1 MTYLLGT
8 NACIQHLNDRK
19 SAAACRIA
27 RTPPSE
33 IALCSPVKSELYHG
47 AFRSSRRVDN
57 LSLLGEF
64 FPKFRTFSFDDKV
77 AEICGRIRAD
87 LGSQGTPIGP
97 NDLMIA
103 AIAIANDLVLV
114 THNIS
119 EFSRVTDLA
128 FEDWKPTGA
137 SGQTTSCPQT

>member
-1 MTYLLGT
+1 
-8 NACIQHLNDRK
+8 
-19 SAAACRIA
+19 
-27 RTPPSE
+27 
-33 IALCSPVKSELYHG
+33 
-47 AFRSSRRVDN
+47 VDN

-87 LGSQGTPIGP
+87 LGSKGTPIGP